1 VVPIALAG
9 LSLAGYHY
17 TAVRLSW
24 RLSATWAVLG
34 LGMVCQALMMRW
46 LAIIHSR
53 LTLRRARERRANL
66 AARQEAS
73 CDSVTE
79 IPLADDHSLQLPLS
93 DIEDHTRRLAHMAI
107 AIAGVG
113 CLAMI
118 WHDIVPAVGYL
129 SRFTLWQSGV
139 SSGGE
144 AGTLVHITLVE
155 AMLAAIGVIVTVL
168 ACRNLP
174 GVLDLAVFQRLPL
187 DAGARYA
194 ATAVTQYVVG
204 GIGAVLCFRQIGISW
219 QSVQWL
225 VAAMTV
231 GLGFGLQEIFA
242 NFVSGLILLF
252 ERPIRVGD
260 VVTIGDVTGTVTR
273 IRIRATTVCD
283 WDHKELIVPNREFV
297 TGKLV
302 NWTLTNPNLRVVIRV
317 GIAYGSDT
325 RLATRLLEE
334 AAAAHPLALPDPPP
348 TVVFTSFGES
358 SLDFELRVFTAGVIN
373 TRVLQH
379 ELHLAIDD
387 TFRTHGIEIAFPQR
401 ELHVKGLPDHWHEQ
415 KGQLQPALECDADKE
430 RRVA

>member
-1 VVPIALAG
+1 
-9 LSLAGYHY
+9 
-17 TAVRLSW
+17 
-24 RLSATWAVLG
+24 
-34 LGMVCQALMMRW
+34 
-46 LAIIHSR
+46 
-53 LTLRRARERRANL
+53 
-66 AARQEAS
+66 
-73 CDSVTE
+73 
-79 IPLADDHSLQLPLS
+79 
-93 DIEDHTRRLAHMAI
+93 
-107 AIAGVG
+107 
-113 CLAMI
+113 
-118 WHDIVPAVGYL
+118 
-129 SRFTLWQSGV
+129 
-139 SSGGE
+139 
-144 AGTLVHITLVE
+144 
-155 AMLAAIGVIVTVL
+155 
-168 ACRNLP
+168 
-174 GVLDLAVFQRLPL
+174 
-187 DAGARYA
+187 
-194 ATAVTQYVVG
+194 VTQYVVAA
-204 GIGAVLCFRQIGISW
+204 IGVVLCFRQIGISW

-334 AAAAHPLALPDPPP
+334 AAASHPLALPDPPP
-348 TVVFTSFGES
+348 TVVFAAFGES

-373 TRVLQH
+373 TRILRH

-387 TFRTHGIEIAFPQR
+387 AFRSHGIEIAFPQR
-401 ELHVKGLPDHWHEQ
+401 ELHVKGLPAHWHDQ
-415 KGQLQPALECDADKE
+415 NAALQPAIDTDAVHAPG